1 MLASLRDADALIARL
16 DHHATPGGPW
26 TLAQTLHH
34 CAESIES
41 SLTGYPRLKPAIVR
55 ATIGALV
62 KRRFLGRGAMRHNL
76 AAPLPGGPPPTDG
89 PPDEAVARLR
99 RAIDAFARHDGP
111 LAPHPVYGA
120 CTKAEYD
127 ALHAMHIADHL
138 RS

>member
-1 MLASLRDADALIARL
+1 VLASLRDADALLARL
-16 DHHATPGGPW
+16 DPGMTPGGSW

-41 SLTGYPRLKPAIVR
+41 SLTGYPKLKPAFVR

-62 KRRFLGRGAMRHNL
+62 KRRFLGRGAMRHDL
-76 AAPLPGGPPPTDG
+76 TAPLPGGAPPTDG
-89 PPDEAVARLR
+89 PVDAAIARLR
-99 RAIDAFARHDGP
+99 RAIEAFARYDGA